1 MAYSVSKA
9 AGLHLMRCLAYTQ
22 GPKVRVNAVQP
33 GLLMTEWGKNFPQEA
48 IDRTKD
54 RSKLKVAVGV
64 SFFLSFLSRRVGAN
78 EGMEWGWGNSL
89 RLRSAQMRLCL
100 WLRVLV

>member
-33 GLLMTEWGKNFPQEA
+33 GLLMTEWGRNFPEEA
-48 IDRTKD
+48 IERTKE
-54 RSKLKVAVGV
+54 RSKLKVAVGF
-64 SFFLSFLSRRVGAN
+64 SSLISFLFVL
-78 EGMEWGWGNSL
+78 EG
-89 RLRSAQMRLCL
+89 L
-100 WLRVLV
+100 WLGLGLMKAWDGGGGGTAYG

>member
-48 IDRTKD
+48 IDRTRE
-54 RSKLKVAVGV
+54 RSKLKVAV
-64 SFFLSFLSRRVGAN
+64 SFFFLSFLSRRVVV
-78 EGMEWGWGNSL
+78 
-89 RLRSAQMRLCL
+89 RSGLGLTKGCNGDGGIAYD
-100 WLRVLV
+100 

>member
-33 GLLMTEWGKNFPQEA
+33 GLLMTEWGRNFPEEA
-48 IDRTKD
+48 IERTKE

-64 SFFLSFLSRRVGAN
+64 SSFLSFPSCLGGLWSGLGLMKGWDGGVGTAY
-78 EGMEWGWGNSL
+78 G
-89 RLRSAQMRLCL
+89 
-100 WLRVLV
+100 

>member
-33 GLLMTEWGKNFPQEA
+33 GLLMTEWGRNFPEEA
-48 IDRTKD
+48 IERTKE
-54 RSKLKVAVGV
+54 RSKLKVAVG
-64 SFFLSFLSRRVGAN
+64 FFFFPFPSFLSRRAMVRIG
-78 EGMEWGWGNSL
+78 
-89 RLRSAQMRLCL
+89 C
-100 WLRVLV
+100 